1 MYTRRDN
8 HFYFRPLPDDGS
20 GVPKFGN
27 QPVGQ
32 NKLAKIIPDMCKA
45 AQIQGYKTVCSG
57 KVTCPTVLHQL
68 NFSDQL
74 IEDIVFT
81 RIFT

>member
-1 MYTRRDN
+1 M
-8 HFYFRPLPDDGS
+8 
-20 GVPKFGN
+20 
-27 QPVGQ
+27 VG
-32 NKLAKIIPDMCKA
+32 KGLAKIIPDMCKA
-45 AQIQGYKTVCSG
+45 ARIQGCKTGCSG

-81 RIFT
+81 RNFT